1 MIFITFSLCKMA
13 EVSNMKA
20 KTFIELAAL
29 SANLYA
35 ISRETHLMEKL
46 KELSEQGRDK
56 INEFMSEKSVDEN
69 GNEIPFTERVRLKAK
84 EVQEEMEE
92 KIHAMIAAFYEKVN
106 IAHTD
111 KLVELEHKLEEVN
124 KALALAEA
132 RINQLEG
139 KG

>member
-1 MIFITFSLCKMA
+1 MA
-13 EVSNMKA
+13 EVSKMKV

-46 KELSEQGRDK
+46 KELSEQSRDK
-56 INEFMSEKSVDEN
+56 LNEFMSEKSVDEN
-69 GNEIPFTERVRLKAK
+69 GNEIPFTERVRLRAK

-92 KIHAMIAAFYEKVN
+92 KIHEMVATFYQKVN

-111 KLVELEHKLEEVN
+111 KLLELERKLEDVN
-124 KALALAEA
+124 KNLALAEA
-132 RINQLEG
+132 RINQLED